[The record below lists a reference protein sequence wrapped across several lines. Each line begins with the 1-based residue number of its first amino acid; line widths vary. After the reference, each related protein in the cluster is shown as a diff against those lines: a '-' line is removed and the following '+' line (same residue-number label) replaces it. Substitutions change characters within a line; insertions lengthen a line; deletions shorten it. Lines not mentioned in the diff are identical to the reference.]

1 MRPRHIALLIPVALG
16 LAAAGYV
23 YWRHGLIH
31 PSTDDAYI
39 NANTVRVAPLVAG
52 RVARVFIRNQQHVPR
67 DAPLFEIEPDSYA
80 LALHEAEAKLA
91 LARQDAASAI
101 GALRAAEADLRKQ
114 EVLLENA
121 KTHAARIRGL
131 VARGFLSHQSG
142 DDADAAQR
150 SAAAQVSLARAKVY
164 EARMALG
171 QAGEENNHVREAKAA
186 VDQARLDLE
195 RTHIRA
201 SCDGYIAESSL
212 RPGDAVKENTPVF
225 ALICDQEYWADANF
239 KETELERIRPGQPAE
254 IRVDMYPD
262 RVFHGR
268 VESIGGAAGTA
279 FSLLPPQNAT
289 GNWVKVTQRV
299 PVRVRVTEVDPKF
312 PLRIGT
318 SATVVV
324 DTSGSGE
331 RTR

>member
-1 MRPRHIALLIPVALG
+1 MRPRHIALLI
-16 LAAAGYV
+16 LAALSLMVAGYA

-52 RVARVFIRNQQHVPR
+52 QVARVFIRNQQHVPR

-80 LALHEAEAKLA
+80 LALH
-91 LARQDAASAI
+91 
-101 GALRAAEADLRKQ
+101 AAEADLRKQ

-121 KTHAARIRGL
+121 KAHAARVRGL
-131 VARGFLSHQSG
+131 VAQGFLSHQSG

-150 SAAAQVSLARAKVY
+150 SAAAQVSLARAKVF

-171 QAGEENNHVREAKAA
+171 QTGEENDHVREAKAA
-186 VDQARLDLE
+186 VDQARLDLA
-195 RTHIRA
+195 RTHVSA
-201 SCDGYIAESSL
+201 PCDGYIAESSL
-212 RPGDAVKENTPVF
+212 RPGDAVTENTPVF

-239 KETELERIRPGQPAE
+239 KETELERIRPGQPAK
-254 IRVDMYPD
+254 IRVDMYPG
-262 RVFHGR
+262 RVFRGR

-312 PLRIGT
+312 PLRVGT

-324 DTSGSGE
+324 DASGSGE
-331 RTR
+331 PTR